1 MDAFS
6 ETHAVPLSSAAAA
19 LITLA
24 VAVTIALAVYRQL
37 GAASNH

>member
-6 ETHAVPLSSAAAA
+6 ETHAVSLSSAAAA

-24 VAVTIALAVYRQL
+24 VAVWITLAAYRQP